1 MNVAGIVK
9 RKTQALSRLQIVKN
23 FLPPVQQAREQE
35 GRERSPERKGS
46 LARSLVTLFSY
57 GGTENLN
64 PANFDNPYLNLFGEG
79 LNSASPPRGF
89 CSIIQ

>member
-35 GRERSPERKGS
+35 RRERSPERKGS
-46 LARSLVTLFSY
+46 LGKQVLQGPWLPFFLTGVLKI
-57 GGTENLN
+57 
-64 PANFDNPYLNLFGEG
+64 
-79 LNSASPPRGF
+79 
-89 CSIIQ
+89 SIQQILITRT